1 MSPKAAKSK
10 TYVLLKKPTLLK
22 SKPLGK
28 QGKEIKT
35 SRSPSEWAAR
45 HAMTVYTKKRKQISS
60 LFLYRKGTVYRYSI
74 SFKSKSGKKCASSK
88 LTSRS
93 VCSVT
98 PGRVGKSRGCH
109 PHGSGAKSISAQKK
123 SLAKSKSELKKLST
137 SASAMRKRVK
147 KAKKALSK
155 TKSGT
160 NKRAAAKKKVAKATK
175 ALSIKEKTFKK
186 IKALVRKKTKA
197 LSRSKCS

>member
-1 MSPKAAKSK
+1 MSPSAAKSK

-22 SKPLGK
+22 GKSLSK
-28 QGKEIKT
+28 QGKEIRT
-35 SRSPSEWAAR
+35 TRSPSEWAAK
-45 HAMTVYTKKRKQISS
+45 HAMSVYTKKRKQIGS
-60 LFLYRKGTVYRYSI
+60 LFLYRKGTVYRYSVA
-74 SFKSKSGKKCASSK
+74 FKSKAGKKCASAR

-109 PHGSGAKSISAQKK
+109 PHGSGSRSISAQKK
-123 SLAKSKSELKKLST
+123 SLSKSKSELKKVSVSV
-137 SASAMRKRVK
+137 SASRKRVK

-160 NKRAAAKKKVAKATK
+160 KKRSAAKHKVSKATK
-175 ALSIKEKTFKK
+175 ALSTKEKLFKK
-186 IKALVRKKTKA
+186 LKALVRRKTKSI
-197 LSRSKCS
+197 SRSRCA